1 MPRAGFNSITV
12 SDDIYEEFYQLYEKN
27 LPKLKRDGVNSF
39 AGFVVMLAY
48 NGLRMKKYDS

>member
-39 AGFVVMLAY
+39 TGFVVMLAY